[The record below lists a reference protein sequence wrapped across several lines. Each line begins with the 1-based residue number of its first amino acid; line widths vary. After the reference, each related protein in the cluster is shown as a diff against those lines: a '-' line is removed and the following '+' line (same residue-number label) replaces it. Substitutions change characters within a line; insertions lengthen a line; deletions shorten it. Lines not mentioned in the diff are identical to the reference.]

1 MGSELSCTPGKRG
14 GGERGSESERTP
26 VIIVNKGSFRHT
38 GSLPRSRFLDVT
50 QSSPKIQEEMKKRRE
65 TRVGRGIS
73 HNAIIS
79 QMGNA

>member
-1 MGSELSCTPGKRG
+1 MLFRSGGKRG
-14 GGERGSESERTP
+14 SERTP

-38 GSLPRSRFLDVT
+38 GLPRSRFLDVT

>member
-14 GGERGSESERTP
+14 GGERGGERTP

-73 HNAIIS
+73 HNVIIS